1 MSFKKNLFKNILV
14 SGGYTYLSQL
24 INFASSIIV
33 SRILTPANYG
43 LMGLITVFT
52 GFILIFSDGGLSY
65 ALIRSDYG
73 RTYQRILTNLSW
85 ILGSVLFLITVI
97 MAYPISLFYKNSQLF
112 WPTIVLSTTFL
123 IRGLSLAQGAL
134 LAKQLKFGFI
144 GKVTLICMVI
154 SVIITVILAYLGA
167 AYWSLVIPQIFTAI
181 ITAIYYE
188 REVKLGFKI
197 FPLSYIKVGF
207 KHTKRLIGSVIG
219 FNTINYWSRN
229 TDNMLVGKM
238 YGAADLGIYNR
249 AYSLLILPLSL
260 ITGLF
265 NTILFP
271 SMKKL
276 QTEGGDI
283 ESEYYFVLR
292 VITFLS
298 YPLVIIFILFPHQLV
313 LLLWGKNWLQ
323 VAVLLPYFGLLI
335 FTQTLSSTCGSLLIL
350 YKKER
355 EFMISGWVGAFFLI
369 SAIVIGA
376 FISLKAIAQFY
387 SISFFL
393 FVLSFT
399 VYYTFVYSLKF
410 NKARVWGFWMP
421 KILFSTLIWLSLYF
435 DVLLMKQVLLGL
447 LTAYLFF
454 DCRKEIGKIILLIK
468 KRI

>member
-1 MSFKKNLFKNILV
+1 
-14 SGGYTYLSQL
+14 
-24 INFASSIIV
+24 
-33 SRILTPANYG
+33 
-43 LMGLITVFT
+43 
-52 GFILIFSDGGLSY
+52 
-65 ALIRSDYG
+65 
-73 RTYQRILTNLSW
+73 
-85 ILGSVLFLITVI
+85 

-154 SVIITVILAYLGA
+154 SVIITIILAYLGA

-410 NKARVWGFWMP
+410 NKARV
-421 KILFSTLIWLSLYF
+421 L
-435 DVLLMKQVLLGL
+435 
-447 LTAYLFF
+447 
-454 DCRKEIGKIILLIK
+454 
-468 KRI
+468 